1 MAGSRA
7 SFETLGKGTAVL
19 LLVPSARKTACPKEG
34 LLQLDSQL
42 DSQNEE
48 TPRAEFTGQPQSKH
62 FILQR
67 HNHAIIIN

>member
-7 SFETLGKGTAVL
+7 SFETLGKVTAVL

-34 LLQLDSQL
+34 LLQL